1 MPVAFHVDYWDSLGW
16 HDPWAK
22 KEFTVRQR
30 AYAEAWRANSV
41 YTPGFVQNGKEW
53 RDWGGAA
60 GKLNSDARKS
70 GVLELSLAD
79 NNRWLVRF
87 TPAVKGA
94 ARLEAYVALL
104 GSGLTSDVKAGE
116 NRGRKLAHDFTVLSL
131 TKVVMTQKDGAWQGE
146 AMLSS
151 RAVKPLEK
159 FAVAAWVSAERGM
172 EPLQAVGGWLKER

>member
-22 KEFTVRQR
+22 PEFTARQR
-30 AYAEAWRANSV
+30 AYAQAWHANSV

-53 RDWGGAA
+53 RNWGGAA
-60 GKLNSDARKS
+60 GKLNSAATKP

-79 NNRWLVRF
+79 NNRWQVRF

-104 GSGLTSDVKAGE
+104 GSGLVSDVKLGE
-116 NRGRKLAHDFTVLSL
+116 NRGRRLAHDFTVLSL
-131 TKVVMTQKDGAWQGE
+131 TKVVITQKDGLWQGE
-146 AMLSS
+146 TVLPSKV
-151 RAVKPLEK
+151 VKPSEQ
-159 FAVAAWVSAERGM
+159 FAVAAWVSTERGL
-172 EPLQAVGGWLKER
+172 EPLQAVGGWLKEP